1 MYNDIQDIF
10 KAFGRDNN
18 TYLVF
23 TEYQEAWRFFNL
35 PRHQNSVK
43 SGFDNVSVTLFQ
55 TAH

>member
-55 TAH
+55 SAY